1 MYTYRKKYRLD
12 PGSIFFIVLFILTVI
27 GMGYLG
33 YLDKGRFW
41 DLLPFVSIPAI
52 IISLVLIIF
61 NFIRRTRGSTFF
73 IFFFILFVTG
83 LVLSNVFGPTTLS
96 YKAEKSL
103 NNKNYQESIGYYKT
117 LLNNYPNSRLS
128 ANALKDI
135 SFAYYSNNDYLEAID
150 SFKKA
155 IDSEIFTDGNLEIKN
170 ILVECHIKLA
180 QDYFE
185 KKEYGKSA
193 DSYLDAVEVL
203 EEIKINFPAT
213 NDAFVAIYK
222 IPEYLYSAALNFN
235 RAQDWSKSI
244 EALDCLISD
253 YNDSEYF
260 DDADYL
266 LKEVYIRKAAE
277 LIENHEYREGVE
289 TFLNILNSDSISYDY
304 NDISD
309 YEKRRVFLNIPPGIL
324 EDIAVDNYNSGNYK
338 KSSFLCETIID
349 YYPQIEVE
357 INSLLIDSKLN
368 LVSSSAYNP
377 LEQPDPERKFWGPG
391 KSVLIIE
398 NNSGFDLTIYLKGT
412 EYKII
417 RVEQNSTI
425 EIEISAGTYEVVSES
440 SDPDSLPYYGNL
452 TYEEGQ
458 KYRDEYTTT

>member
-1 MYTYRKKYRLD
+1 
-12 PGSIFFIVLFILTVI
+12 
-27 GMGYLG
+27 MGYLI
-33 YLDKGRFW
+33 YSDKGKFW

-83 LVLSNVFGPTTLS
+83 LVLSNVFGPTALS
-96 YKAEKSL
+96 YKAENSL
-103 NNKNYQESIGYYKT
+103 NNKNYEESIGYYKT
-117 LLNNYPNSRLS
+117 LLNNYPNNRLS

-155 IDSEIFTDGNLEIKN
+155 IDSGIFTDENLEIKN

-180 QDYFE
+180 QDFYE
-185 KKEYGKSA
+185 KREYEKSA
-193 DSYLDAVEVL
+193 ESYLDSVEIL

-222 IPEYLYSAALNFN
+222 IPEYFYNAALNFN
-235 RAQDWSKSI
+235 RARDWDKSI
-244 EALDCLISD
+244 EALDYLISD

-260 DDADYL
+260 DKAGSL
-266 LKEVYIRKAAE
+266 LNEVCTKKATE
-277 LIENHEYREGVE
+277 LVENHDYIEGVE
-289 TFLNILNSDSISYDY
+289 TFLNILNFDSISYDY
-304 NDISD
+304 NAISD

-324 EDIAVDNYNSGNYK
+324 EDIAVDNYNSANYK
-338 KSSFLCETIID
+338 KSLFLCEIIID
-349 YYPQIEVE
+349 YNPQMQEE
-357 INSLLIDSKLN
+357 IIPMLVDSKIN

-377 LEQPDPERKFWGPG
+377 FEQPDPERKFWGPG
-391 KSVLIIE
+391 KSMLIIE
-398 NNSGFDLTIYLKGT
+398 NDTGFDLTIYLKGT

-425 EIEISAGTYEVVSES
+425 EIEISAGAYQAVSES
-440 SDPDSLPYYGNL
+440 SDPDSLPYYGNH

-458 KYRDEYTTT
+458 RYRDKYIST

>member
-12 PGSIFFIVLFILTVI
+12 PGSIFFLVLFVLTFI
-27 GMGYLG
+27 GMGYLI

-83 LVLSNVFGPTTLS
+83 LILSNVFGPTALS

-103 NNKNYQESIGYYKT
+103 NNKNYQESIDYYKT

-135 SFAYYSNNDYLEAID
+135 SFAYYSNNDYLEAIN

-155 IDSEIFTDGNLEIKN
+155 IDSGIFTDENLEIKN
-170 ILVECHIKLA
+170 VLVECHIKLA
-180 QDYFE
+180 QDYYE
-185 KKEYGKSA
+185 KKEYEKSGE
-193 DSYLDAVEVL
+193 SYLDAVEVL
-203 EEIKINFPAT
+203 EEIKINFPDT

-222 IPEYLYSAALNFN
+222 IPEYFYNAALNFN
-235 RAQDWSKSI
+235 RAQDWDKSI
-244 EALDCLISD
+244 EALDYLISD

-260 DDADYL
+260 DEADYL

-324 EDIAVDNYNSGNYK
+324 EDIAIDNYNSGNYK

-398 NNSGFDLTIYLKGT
+398 NDSGFDLTIYLKGT

-425 EIEISAGTYEVVSES
+425 EIEISAGNYEVVSES
-440 SDPDSLPYYGNL
+440 SDPDSLPCYGNL

-458 KYRDEYTTT
+458 RYRDEYTTI

>member
-12 PGSIFFIVLFILTVI
+12 PGSIFFIILFVLTII
-27 GMGYLG
+27 GMGYLI
-33 YLDKGRFW
+33 YLDKGKFW

-73 IFFFILFVTG
+73 IFFFIFFVTG
-83 LVLSNVFGPTTLS
+83 LVLSNVFGPTALS

-103 NNKNYQESIGYYKT
+103 NDKNYEESIGYYKT
-117 LLNNYPNSRLS
+117 LLDNYPNSRLS

-170 ILVECHIKLA
+170 VLVECHIKLA
-180 QDYFE
+180 QDYYG
-185 KKEYGKSA
+185 KKEYEKSA
-193 DSYLDAVEVL
+193 ESYLDAVEIL

-222 IPEYLYSAALNFN
+222 IPEYLYNAALNFN
-235 RAQDWSKSI
+235 RAQDWDKSI
-244 EALDCLISD
+244 EALDYLISD

-260 DDADYL
+260 DEAGYL
-266 LKEVYIRKAAE
+266 LNEVCTKKAAE
-277 LIENHEYREGVE
+277 LVENHEYREGIE
-289 TFLNILNSDSISYDY
+289 TFLNILNLDRISYDY
-304 NDISD
+304 KDIND
-309 YEKRRVFLNIPPGIL
+309 YEKRRVFLNIPPDIL
-324 EDIAVDNYNSGNYK
+324 EDIAVDNYNSGNYT
-338 KSSFLCETIID
+338 KSLFLCETIID
-349 YYPQIEVE
+349 YNPQMEEE
-357 INSLLIDSKLN
+357 INPLLIDSKLS

-377 LEQPDPERKFWGPG
+377 FEPPDPEREFWGPG

-398 NNSGFDLTIYLKGT
+398 NNTSFDLTIYLKGT

-425 EIEISAGTYEVVSES
+425 EIEISAGTYEAVSES

-458 KYRDEYTTT
+458 RYRNEYTTT

>member
-12 PGSIFFIVLFILTVI
+12 PGSIFFIVLFVLTVI
-27 GMGYLG
+27 GMGYLS
-33 YLDKGRFW
+33 YLDKGKFW
-41 DLLPFVSIPAI
+41 DLLPFVSISAI

-83 LVLSNVFGPTTLS
+83 LVLSNVFGPTALS

-103 NNKNYQESIGYYKT
+103 NNKNYQQSIGYYKT
-117 LLNNYPNSRLS
+117 LLNNYPNSKLS

-170 ILVECHIKLA
+170 ILVECHMKLA
-180 QDYFE
+180 QDYYE
-185 KKEYGKSA
+185 KKEYEKSA

-203 EEIKINFPAT
+203 EEIKIIFPAT
-213 NDAFVAIYK
+213 NDAFIAIYK
-222 IPEYLYSAALNFN
+222 IPEYLYNAAMNFN
-235 RAQDWSKSI
+235 RGQDWGKSI
-244 EALDCLISD
+244 EALDYLIND

-260 DDADYL
+260 DKAGYL
-266 LKEVYIRKAAE
+266 LKEVFIKKAAE
-277 LIENHEYREGVE
+277 LVENHEYREGVE
-289 TFLNILNSDSISYDY
+289 TFLNILNSDSISYDH
-304 NDISD
+304 NDISN
-309 YEKRRVFLNIPPGIL
+309 YEKRGVFLNIPGDIL
-324 EDIAVDNYNSGNYK
+324 ENIAVDNYNSGNYK
-338 KSSFLCETIID
+338 KSLFLCETIID
-349 YYPQIEVE
+349 YYSQMEVQM
-357 INSLLIDSKLN
+357 NPLLIDSKLN

-377 LEQPDPERKFWGPG
+377 LEPPNPERKFWGPG
-391 KSVLIIE
+391 KSVVIIE
-398 NNSGFDLTIYLKGT
+398 NNTGFDLTIYLKGT
-412 EYKII
+412 EYIII

-425 EIEISAGTYEVVSES
+425 EVEINAGTYEAVSES
-440 SDPDSLPYYGNL
+440 RDPDSLPYYGNL

-458 KYRDEYTTT
+458 RYRNEYTTT